1 MDYQVTRKVLEN
13 QEAQFLAPYAAHSAR
28 SRGRQYPEPEH
39 DYRTEFQRD
48 RDRVIHSAA
57 FRRLK
62 HKTQVFASPNDDHF
76 RTRLTHTMEVAQISR
91 TIARALRLNEDLAE
105 TVALVHD
112 LGHTPFGHAG
122 EDALRLVLKDD
133 GGFNHN
139 AQSLRVVDFI
149 EDRYPNFR
157 GLNLTWET
165 REGIVKHET
174 DYDMPVGGEFDPDL
188 RPTLEGQIVNFADE
202 IAYNAHDVDDGYFS
216 SILTHDDLLS
226 VPIIRTL
233 TEQSRALYPELSA
246 RKRHYHL
253 IRLLINWGV
262 SDLIHATAARL
273 AQSRVESFDDV
284 IQARENLVGFSD
296 EVKAAAKELKAM
308 LFAKLYRDEELMK
321 INRLAI
327 QIVHDLFANYTADP
341 KLLPEKF
348 RQRLHDQ
355 PIRTVVKD
363 YIAGMTDR
371 FAWQEHQRLVGGI
384 EFDQL
389 RIHRG

>member
-1 MDYQVTRKVLEN
+1 MQYLVTRQFLEE
-13 QEAQFLAPYAAHSAR
+13 QEERTLAPYAAHSAR
-28 SRGRQYPEPEH
+28 SRGRQHPEPEH
-39 DYRTEFQRD
+39 GYRTCFQRD
-48 RDRVIHSAA
+48 RDRVIHSAG

-122 EDALRLVLKDD
+122 EDALRQLLKDE

-157 GLNLTWET
+157 GLNLTFEV

-174 DYDMPVGGEFDPDL
+174 DYDMPVVGDFDPQL

-202 IAYNAHDVDDGYFS
+202 IAYNAHDVDDGFFS
-216 SILTHDDLLS
+216 AILADEEMRQVPVISRLL
-226 VPIIRTL
+226 
-233 TEQSRALYPELSA
+233 EQSLQAYPDLPR

-262 SDLIHATAARL
+262 SDIINNTARRLEEARIETF
-273 AQSRVESFDDV
+273 ADV
-284 IQARENLVGFSD
+284 VNCRENLVAFSS
-296 EVKAAAKELKAM
+296 AAAAEARELKTF
-308 LFAKLYRDEELMK
+308 LFSRLYRDPRLVE
-321 INRLAI
+321 INQIAIRIVTQLFEAYLA
-327 QIVHDLFANYTADP
+327 QP
-341 KLLPEKF
+341 ELLPEKF
-348 RQRLHDQ
+348 RKRLYDQ
-355 PIRTVVKD
+355 PIRMVVKD

-371 FAWQEHQRLVGGI
+371 FAWQEHTRLIGGVRP
-384 EFDQL
+384 EQL
-389 RIHRG
+389 AI

>member
-1 MDYQVTRKVLEN
+1 MQYLVTREFLEQ
-13 QEAQFLAPYAAHSAR
+13 QEAQVLAPYSAHSAR
-28 SRGRQYPEPEH
+28 SRGRQFPEAEH
-39 DYRTEFQRD
+39 GYRTCFQRD
-48 RDRVIHSAA
+48 RDRVIHSAG

-122 EDALRLVLKDD
+122 EDALRMILKDE

-149 EDRYPNFR
+149 EDRYPHFR
-157 GLNLTWET
+157 GLNLTFEV

-174 DYDMPVGGEFDPDL
+174 DYDMPVGGDFDPQL

-202 IAYNAHDVDDGYFS
+202 IAYNAHDVDDGFFS
-216 SILTHDDLLS
+216 SILTNEELIEVPVIARLLQ
-226 VPIIRTL
+226 
-233 TEQSRALYPELSA
+233 QSQVSYPELTR

-253 IRLLINWGV
+253 VRLLINWGV
-262 SDLIHATAARL
+262 SDIINSTARRL
-273 AQSRVESFDDV
+273 AQYGVETFADV
-284 IQARENLVGFSD
+284 QNCRENLVAFS
-296 EVKAAAKELKAM
+296 EAAHQEARELKKL
-308 LFAKLYRDEELMK
+308 LFDRLYRDERLVE
-321 INRLAI
+321 INRIAI
-327 QIVHDLFANYTADP
+327 KIVSELFQAYLADP
-341 KLLPEKF
+341 ELLPEKF
-348 RQRLHDQ
+348 RQRLFDQ
-355 PIRTVVKD
+355 PIRMVVKD

-371 FAWQEHQRLVGGI
+371 FAWQEHTRIVGGVSY
-384 EFDQL
+384 EQL
-389 RIHRG
+389 MIR

>member
-1 MDYQVTRKVLEN
+1 MSRLINTRLLIEK
-13 QEAQFLAPYAAHSAR
+13 QEAATLAPFAMQSSR
-28 SRGRQYPEPEH
+28 SRGRQFPEPEH
-39 DYRTEFQRD
+39 DYRTCYQRD

-122 EDALRLVLKDD
+122 EDALRLILKED

-139 AQSLRVVDFI
+139 AQSLRVVDYI

-157 GLNLTWET
+157 GLNLSYEV

-174 DYDMPVGGEFDPDL
+174 DYDMPVESEFEPHL
-188 RPTLEGQIVNFADE
+188 RPTLEGQIVNLADE
-202 IAYNAHDVDDGYFS
+202 IAYNAHDLDDGFFS
-216 SILTHDDLLS
+216 GYLTVQDLLA
-226 VPIIRTL
+226 VPIVARL
-233 TEQSRALYPELSA
+233 YTESQKSYPDLKP

-253 IRLLINWGV
+253 VRLLINWGV
-262 SDLIHATAARL
+262 SDIIHYVAERL
-273 AQSRVESFDDV
+273 ETSKISSFEDV
-284 IQARENLVGFSD
+284 ISFRENLVRFSPD
-296 EVKAAAKELKAM
+296 AEQSGRELKKF
-308 LFAKLYRDEELMK
+308 LFGSLYRHPRLVEINQAAIRVISELFS
-321 INRLAI
+321 A
-327 QIVHDLFANYTADP
+327 YTADP

-348 RQRLHDQ
+348 RNRLFDH
-355 PIRTVVKD
+355 PNRTVVKD

-371 FAWQEHQRLVGGI
+371 FALQEY
-384 EFDQL
+384 E
-389 RIHRG
+389 RIAGTPAPNMST

>member
-1 MDYQVTRKVLEN
+1 MQYLVTRQFFEE
-13 QEAQFLAPYAAHSAR
+13 QEAHVLAPYAAFSAR
-28 SRGRQYPEPEH
+28 SRGRLFPEPEH
-39 DYRTEFQRD
+39 EYRTGFQRD
-48 RDRVIHSAA
+48 RDRVIHSAG

-122 EDALRLVLKDD
+122 EDALRLILKDE

-149 EDRYPNFR
+149 EDRYPRFR
-157 GLNLTWET
+157 GLNLTYEV

-174 DYDMPVGGEFDPDL
+174 DYDMPVGGDFDPQL

-202 IAYNAHDVDDGYFS
+202 IAYNAHDVDDGFFS
-216 SILTHDDLLS
+216 SILSEGDLDEVEVIARLHRQS
-226 VPIIRTL
+226 V
-233 TEQSRALYPELSA
+233 ESYPDLPK

-262 SDLIHATAARL
+262 SDIINNTAKRL
-273 AQSRVESFDDV
+273 ADHRIETFADV
-284 IQARENLVGFSD
+284 QGFPENLVAFSPD
-296 EVKAAAKELKAM
+296 AHREARELKQF
-308 LFAKLYRDEELMK
+308 LFKRLYRDPRLVEINTVAIK
-321 INRLAI
+321 I
-327 QIVHDLFANYTADP
+327 VTDLFTVYLAQP
-341 KLLPEKF
+341 ESLPEKF
-348 RQRLHDQ
+348 RKRLYDQ
-355 PIRTVVKD
+355 PIRMVVKD

-371 FAWQEHQRLVGGI
+371 FAWQEHTRIVGGI
-384 EFDQL
+384 SYEQL
-389 RIHRG
+389 MI

>member
-1 MDYQVTRKVLEN
+1 MQHFLTREFLEQ
-13 QEAQFLAPYAAHSAR
+13 QEAQILAPYAAHSAH
-28 SRGRQYPEPEH
+28 SRGRQFPEAEH
-39 DYRTEFQRD
+39 GYRTCFQRD
-48 RDRVIHSAA
+48 RDRVIHSAG

-122 EDALRLVLKDD
+122 EEALRMILKDE

-149 EDRYPNFR
+149 EDRYPHFR
-157 GLNLTWET
+157 GLNLTFEV

-174 DYDMPVGGEFDPDL
+174 DYDMPVGGDFDPQL

-202 IAYNAHDVDDGYFS
+202 IAYNAHDVDDGFFS
-216 SILTHDDLLS
+216 SILTNEELGEVPVIARLLQ
-226 VPIIRTL
+226 
-233 TEQSRALYPELSA
+233 QSQGAYPELTR

-253 IRLLINWGV
+253 VRLLINWGV
-262 SDLIHATAARL
+262 SDVINNTARRL
-273 AQSRVESFDDV
+273 AENRVETFADV
-284 IQARENLVGFSD
+284 QNCRENLVAFSASAHQ
-296 EVKAAAKELKAM
+296 EALELKKL
-308 LFAKLYRDEELMK
+308 LFDRLYRDERLVE
-321 INRLAI
+321 INRIAI
-327 QIVHDLFANYTADP
+327 KIVSELFNAYLTEP
-341 KLLPEKF
+341 ELLPEKF
-348 RQRLHDQ
+348 RKRLFDQ
-355 PIRTVVKD
+355 PIRMVVKD

-371 FAWQEHQRLVGGI
+371 FAWQEHTRIIGGVSY
-384 EFDQL
+384 EQL
-389 RIHRG
+389 MIR